1 MESAIEIIVSLLEE
15 QDVSSFKVEDIL
27 QMVLLVRMDLKMG
40 MGKIAAQCAH
50 GILKSYQMARQKAS
64 LEEGEAAKFIQWIE
78 SGQQKI
84 VYQVDSE

>member
-1 MESAIEIIVSLLEE
+1 
-15 QDVSSFKVEDIL
+15 
-27 QMVLLVRMDLKMG
+27 MDLKMG